1 MPFARKINFKYY
13 IMIQIK
19 KQQLEGVVYSAPSI
33 LALDVEIEGVLCAS
47 GDYTIGG
54 AGKYDD
60 ADINDNG
67 SY

>member
-1 MPFARKINFKYY
+1 
-13 IMIQIK
+13 MIQIK